1 MHCPRH
7 PKIETNLRCGKCDEF
22 ICPKCVVQTPVGSRC
37 PDCAK
42 LTRLPTF
49 QVSAIDHLKAMGIG
63 LGLAIVL
70 GLGWGMTVPIAR
82 GYSYLLALLA
92 GYIIGELISRGVKK
106 KRGIGLQIIAGT
118 SVGLCYAAAVVF
130 GISTSIYSLVALA
143 AGIFLAVI
151 HFR

>member
-1 MHCPRH
+1 M
-7 PKIETNLRCGKCDEF
+7 
-22 ICPKCVVQTPVGSRC
+22 
-37 PDCAK
+37 
-42 LTRLPTF
+42 
-49 QVSAIDHLKAMGIG
+49 
-63 LGLAIVL
+63 VL
-70 GLGWGMTVPIAR
+70 GLGWGMAVPITR

-106 KRGIGLQIIAGT
+106 KRGVGLQIIAGV

-130 GISTSIYSLVALA
+130 GISTGIYSLVALA